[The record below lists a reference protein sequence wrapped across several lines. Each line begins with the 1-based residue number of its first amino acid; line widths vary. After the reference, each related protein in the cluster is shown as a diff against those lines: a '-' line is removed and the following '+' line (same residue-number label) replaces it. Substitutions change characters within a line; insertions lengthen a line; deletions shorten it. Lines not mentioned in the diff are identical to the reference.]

1 LSTKNL
7 RERLLITI
15 SDINGTKHYT
25 VSQFISRFAIKL
37 AIVFVI
43 IFLLALLVINFLFD
57 RVDDIEAKKEQ
68 VEEQYN
74 KLAKKNIDLESKID
88 NKSKE
93 LKQLNSKIEDLEDI
107 VGIDANSIQSL
118 NFDERVDLAKLTTI
132 EKKFIMTQI
141 PSGYPIENK
150 GVSSSFGWRKHPVLK
165 KKDFHPGI
173 DLRATRKTPVYAPA
187 NGVVEYAGRH
197 AKGYGTLIII
207 HHNYGFKTLYGHL
220 NRVKVKTGDIIQKGQ
235 LIALSGN
242 TGLSSGPHLHYE
254 IRYVGI
260 ALEPAHFL
268 KWEMKNFDTLF
279 KKQRRVKWQSLVNQ
293 IKQNRLAKVLEQQS

>member
-1 LSTKNL
+1 MSGL

-25 VSQFISRFAIKL
+25 ISQFISKFAIRL
-37 AIVFVI
+37 AIVFILV
-43 IFLLALLVINFLFD
+43 FLLAILMINFLFD
-57 RVDDIEAKKEQ
+57 RVDVIEAKKEK
-68 VEEQYN
+68 VEKEYKDLAN
-74 KLAKKNIDLESKID
+74 KNVDLESKID
-88 NKSKE
+88 DKSKE
-93 LKQLNSKIEDLEDI
+93 LKQLNSKIEDLEEI
-107 VGIDANSIQSL
+107 IGIDNIDSL
-118 NFDERVDLAKLTTI
+118 TYDERVDLAKLTTI
-132 EKKFIMTQI
+132 EKKFIMTQV

-173 DLRATRKTPVYAPA
+173 DLRAKRKTPVYATA

-197 AKGYGTLIII
+197 TKGYGTLVII
-207 HHNYGFKTLYGHL
+207 HHNYGFKTLFGHL

-254 IRYVGI
+254 IRFVGR

-268 KWEMKNFDTLF
+268 KWDMKNFDTLF

-293 IKQNRLAKVLEQQS
+293 IKQSRSAKVLEQQS